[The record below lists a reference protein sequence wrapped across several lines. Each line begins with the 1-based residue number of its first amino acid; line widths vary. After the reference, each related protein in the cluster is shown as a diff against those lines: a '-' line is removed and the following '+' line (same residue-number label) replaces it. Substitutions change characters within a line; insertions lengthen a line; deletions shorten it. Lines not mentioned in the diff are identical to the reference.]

1 MFPHVALLSP
11 FVLSVAERSLPIHP
25 ERSEAESKD
34 ALEDA
39 PVFDFSGSQTARGVK
54 GAPAEALRYP

>member
-1 MFPHVALLSP
+1 MFLHVTLSSP
-11 FVLSVAERSLPIHP
+11 FVLSVAERSLPVHP
-25 ERSEAESKD
+25 ERSEARSKD

-39 PVFDFSGSQTARGVK
+39 PVFDFSGSQAARRVK

>member
-1 MFPHVALLSP
+1 MDRDVPSRDPLVP
-11 FVLSVAERSLPIHP
+11 VHP

-39 PVFDFSGSQTARGVK
+39 PVFDFSGSQAARGVK